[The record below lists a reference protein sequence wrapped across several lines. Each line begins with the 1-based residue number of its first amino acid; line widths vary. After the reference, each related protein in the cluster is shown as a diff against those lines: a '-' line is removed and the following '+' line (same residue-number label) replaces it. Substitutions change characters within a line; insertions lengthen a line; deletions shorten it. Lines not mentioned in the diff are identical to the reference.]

1 MSDAVRCDLM
11 HNRRMERGE
20 PFVVVG
26 VDGGDAA
33 QGALRWAISEAWAHR
48 ARVVAVHAFSEPVV
62 NDVTMMPPDTM
73 LHAEDAYLAACE
85 WRDDV
90 LATLPEYPEARVD
103 VEVRLG
109 PAGPAL
115 TDAACG
121 ALMLVVGSRSHH
133 PLHRLVY
140 GSVSHYCVGHAP
152 CPVVAVP
159 MSRHSPVDEAR
170 ATLD

>member
-1 MSDAVRCDLM
+1 M
-11 HNRRMERGE
+11 NWTE

-26 VDGGDAA
+26 LDGQAA
-33 QGALRWAISEAWAHR
+33 SQGALRWAIAEAWAHR
-48 ARVVAVHAFSEPVV
+48 ARVLAIYAFNEPVV
-62 NDVTMMPPDTM
+62 SDVTMVPPDTVQ
-73 LHAEDAYLAACE
+73 HTEDAYRAACQ
-85 WRDDV
+85 WRDEV

-103 VEVRLG
+103 VQVRLG

-115 TDAACG
+115 TEAADG
-121 ALMLVVGSRSHH
+121 ALLLVVGSHGHH

-159 MSRHSPVDEAR
+159 YQAKSQRGAWQDPAR
-170 ATLD
+170 PDDLV